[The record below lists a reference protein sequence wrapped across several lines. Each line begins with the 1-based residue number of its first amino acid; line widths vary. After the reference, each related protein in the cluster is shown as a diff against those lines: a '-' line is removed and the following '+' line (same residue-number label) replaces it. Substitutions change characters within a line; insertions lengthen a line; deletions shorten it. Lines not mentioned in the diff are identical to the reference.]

1 MTRLA
6 RAGRRMLRALAR
18 PIAAFSMRRR
28 KRIVITE
35 ETAPES
41 LLRDIGLL
49 DGRGRRGGTGSRDR
63 F

>member
-6 RAGRRMLRALAR
+6 KAGRRLLRALAR
-18 PIAAFSMRRR
+18 PLAAFAMRGR
-28 KRIVITE
+28 KRIAITE
-35 ETAPES
+35 ETTPES

-49 DGRGRRGGTGSRDR
+49 DGRCRRGSSGRER